1 MLGRLQIKVNLKMG
15 CQCQIL
21 NLTFTIRLQPLFAWL
36 HFYARLDSNI
46 FTAESK
52 IGEWNRI
59 GLFIWKI
66 FVSTLMAVSPV
77 SRVGTASARLMPYFG
92 RDQSLSSQ
100 YFSYMPNSQPIAHF
114 FILKNTTNSTQNFDN
129 YSLTVTKNE
138 KFIE

>member
-1 MLGRLQIKVNLKMG
+1 
-15 CQCQIL
+15 
-21 NLTFTIRLQPLFAWL
+21 
-36 HFYARLDSNI
+36 
-46 FTAESK
+46 
-52 IGEWNRI
+52 
-59 GLFIWKI
+59 
-66 FVSTLMAVSPV
+66 MAVSPV

-138 KFIE
+138 KFIEEQLFLRQNLSIKVKNCGVY